1 MDQLDQAQLFEEI
14 ERAAVLEA
22 QAARAAIPEGDW
34 RMLSAMWCEV
44 AGCGE
49 RIPDERRRAIPGV
62 RLCVQCQS
70 GVERV
75 NNKRRMP

>member
-62 RLCVQCQS
+62 RFCVQCQAMTEQRE
-70 GVERV
+70 GC
-75 NNKRRMP
+75 KR